1 MRKNLTVIRPP
12 VKQND
17 KLDAYRKEDAF
28 FIKIKALLS
37 GRFPFIAQLI
47 RDG

>member
-1 MRKNLTVIRPP
+1 
-12 VKQND
+12 VKQDD
-17 KLDAYRKEDAF
+17 KPGAYRKEDAF

-37 GRFPFIAQLI
+37 GRFPFAAQLI